1 MTDIHIDGYPL
12 YGISNH
18 AFTFGFPCI
27 HISDWQMKIMDILNS
42 IIVIR
47 VFFVLFFKL
56 WTSIFEFIVDY
67 CIK

>member
-42 IIVIR
+42 IIII
-47 VFFVLFFKL
+47 FFFFFL
-56 WTSIFEFIVDY
+56 IMNIYFWIY
-67 CIK
+67 RGLLY